1 MNQDGIHTIESNPM
15 KTLSMIVLF
24 LWVCLCSW
32 SDVAIAQNS
41 SFDLKEL
48 ERSRVLSAAEKYVK
62 EDPITIT
69 ASSSPRS
76 AGGLH
81 DYFSESDYWWP
92 DPKNPNGPYIRR
104 DGMTNPGNFDE
115 HRQAMR
121 RLSLHV
127 PALAAAYKLTGDER
141 FAACAV
147 HHLKAWFVD
156 EHTKMNPHL
165 MYAQA
170 VKGVATGRGTGIID
184 TIHLIEVAR
193 AMLILESSRS
203 MTPSDRVAIK
213 RWFTDYMEWM
223 TTHKNGLQE
232 REAKNNHGTTWVM
245 QVAAFAQLVGD
256 SAKLQYCRNRFR
268 EVLLPDQMAV
278 DGSFPLELARTKPYG
293 YSLFNLDAMATVCQL
308 LSTPTDN
315 LWEFTLPDG
324 RNMRRGMEFM
334 YPFIADKTKWP
345 HPNDVMFFEFWPVRQ
360 PALLFAGTAYNNS
373 KYIDV
378 WKKLDP
384 DPTNDEVLR
393 NLPVRQPLLWID

>member
-1 MNQDGIHTIESNPM
+1 M
-15 KTLSMIVLF
+15 KTLSFTVVI
-24 LWVCLCSW
+24 LWVSYCSLT
-32 SDVAIAQNS
+32 DIGIAQKS
-41 SFDLKEL
+41 SVDLKQV
-48 ERSRVLSAAEKYVK
+48 ERQRVLSAAEKYVK

-92 DPKNPNGPYIRR
+92 DPKNPDGPFIRR

-127 PALAAAYKLTGDER
+127 PALAAAYKLTGDQR
-141 FAACAV
+141 FAACAIR
-147 HHLKAWFVD
+147 HLKAWFVD
-156 EHTKMNPHL
+156 ERTRMNPHL
-165 MYAQA
+165 KYAQA
-170 VKGVATGRGTGIID
+170 IKGVATGRGTGIID

-193 AMLILESSRS
+193 AIPILENAQS
-203 MTPSDRVAIK
+203 MTPADMAAVK
-213 RWFTDYMEWM
+213 NWFLAYMEWM
-223 TTHKNGLQE
+223 TTDKNGLQE
-232 REAKNNHGTTWVM
+232 RDSKNNHGTTWVM

-256 SAKLQYCRNRFR
+256 SAKLKDCRDRFKQ
-268 EVLLPDQMAV
+268 VLLPGQMAAE
-278 DGSFPLELARTKPYG
+278 GSFPLELARTKPYG

-308 LSTPTDN
+308 LSTQTDN

-334 YPFIADKTKWP
+334 YPFIVDKTKWS
-345 HPNDVMFFEFWPVRQ
+345 HPSDVMFFEYWPVRQ
-360 PALLFAGTAYNNS
+360 PALLFAGLAYNES

-378 WKKLDP
+378 WKRLDA

-393 NLPVRQPLLWID
+393 NLPVRQPLLWFD